1 LIYQTTK
8 ELFLEIE
15 AGMNTA
21 EKKKIDGSR
30 NQRTRRYII
39 YLIIFMGMIAIMDQ
53 YLSLIETTAIPNV
66 LRDYSVTDVQY
77 SWWKALYFIPTFLIF
92 LLNGLADIIGRKK
105 SLLILILLFGCAS
118 LGIVYVTPSFH
129 LYMVFFTIITF
140 ATVSNM
146 WTIPI
151 SEEAP
156 AEKRAKYV
164 SIVYFMS
171 LFPLQAIIP
180 LVLSRLGLSW
190 KWMYGVMFLFMIP
203 VLVMWL
209 FMKETQRYEI
219 VKEERKLGKRKKH
232 FYGLG
237 VINRCDMKY
246 IIFSGIIWM
255 CWLIV
260 SMFVVWAGHY
270 FMDIHGYT
278 LDQWS
283 LILLGSLLLMMVG
296 AVVGGWTMDKMGR
309 KTGLLIG
316 CIGVGLLVG
325 LIGFTPIFVA
335 RVIAIIAGFFI
346 GFSYTWIIVYI
357 PEIFPTERRGTCMG
371 WTTTTARVSY
381 VVGPAFAAIMLTV
394 SPSMEWFWLVGG
406 LLMFIPII
414 LILLFHPYE
423 TKTKELEVIEAQ
435 R

>member
-1 LIYQTTK
+1 MD
-8 ELFLEIE
+8 
-15 AGMNTA
+15 AA
-21 EKKKIDGSR
+21 EKKKTSGFMDS
-30 NQRTRRYII
+30 RTRHYIL

-53 YLSLIETTAIPNV
+53 YLSFIETTAIPNV
-66 LRDYSVTDVQY
+66 LREYSVTDTQY

-92 LLNGLADIIGRKK
+92 LLNGLTDIIGRKK
-105 SLLILILLFGCAS
+105 SLLILIVLFGCAS
-118 LGIVYVTPSFH
+118 LGIVYATPSFH
-129 LYMVFFTIITF
+129 LYMMFFAIITF

-164 SIVYFMS
+164 SIVYFIS
-171 LFPLQAIIP
+171 LIPLQAIIP
-180 LVLSRLGLSW
+180 PVLSRLGLSW

-209 FMKETQRYEI
+209 FMKETKRYEVI
-219 VKEERKLGKRKKH
+219 KEERKLGIRKKH
-232 FYGLG
+232 FYGIG
-237 VINRCDMKY
+237 VINRSDIKY
-246 IIFSGIIWM
+246 ILFSGVIWM
-255 CWLIV
+255 CWLVV

-270 FMDIHGYT
+270 FMDIHGYS

-283 LILLGSLLLMMVG
+283 LILLGSLLLMMAG
-296 AVVGGWTMDKMGR
+296 AVIGGWTMDKMGR

-316 CIGVGLLVG
+316 CAGLGLFVS
-325 LIGFTPIFVA
+325 LIGLTPVSVA
-335 RVIAIIAGFFI
+335 MGVTIIAGFFL

-357 PEIFPTERRGTCMG
+357 PEIFPTERRGSCMG
-371 WTTTTARVSY
+371 WATSTARVSY
-381 VVGPAFAAIMLTV
+381 VVGPALAAIMLTA
-394 SPSMEWFWLVGG
+394 SPSMVWFWAVGG
-406 LLMFIPII
+406 LLMIIPII
-414 LILLFHPYE
+414 LVFLFHPYE